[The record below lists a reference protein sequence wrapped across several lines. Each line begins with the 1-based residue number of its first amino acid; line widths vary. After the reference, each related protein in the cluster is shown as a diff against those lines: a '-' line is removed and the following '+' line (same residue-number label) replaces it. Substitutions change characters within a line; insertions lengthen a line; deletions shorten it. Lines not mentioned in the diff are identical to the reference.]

1 MSITIMNSLGLL
13 RTIST
18 KVFQTCSIQ
27 QTLFNQTSNSNN
39 ILYNIVT
46 STSTSLIPI
55 RTNIRCH
62 FPRPNERMRIKKH
75 GYKKRL
81 TTQAGLR
88 VLLRR
93 ILKGRHN
100 ISH

>member
-1 MSITIMNSLGLL
+1 MIIF

-27 QTLFNQTSNSNN
+27 QTFLNQSNN
-39 ILYNIVT
+39 ILHNIAT
-46 STSTSLIPI
+46 TSLMPI

-93 ILKGRHN
+93 ILKGRHV